1 MIYQIRIRSIPWSSP
16 AGCRWSAQAAWRAG
30 SPRPTHSWEPY
41 RCPAAD
47 TACRTGNRS
56 RRRLTPAPLAPR
68 SAPPTPGSQRSDA
81 APQSLQGH
89 HNVILFHIQMHT
101 YKVKCSNQ
109 LYIMLY
115 PTSISLN
122 DATKGEFL
130 STKYIII
137 IQIIVLLFSQSI
149 IIFNQ

>member
-1 MIYQIRIRSIPWSSP
+1 MVIYQILIRSIPWSSP
-16 AGCRWSAQAAWRAG
+16 AGCQWSARAAWRAG
-30 SPRPTHSWEPY
+30 SPHPTHSWEPY

-56 RRRLTPAPLAPR
+56 RRRRTPAPLAPR

-89 HNVILFHIQMHT
+89 HNVILFHIKMHT
-101 YKVKCSNQ
+101 YKVKRSNQ

-115 PTSISLN
+115 PMSISLN

-137 IQIIVLLFSQSI
+137 IQIIVFLFS
-149 IIFNQ
+149 